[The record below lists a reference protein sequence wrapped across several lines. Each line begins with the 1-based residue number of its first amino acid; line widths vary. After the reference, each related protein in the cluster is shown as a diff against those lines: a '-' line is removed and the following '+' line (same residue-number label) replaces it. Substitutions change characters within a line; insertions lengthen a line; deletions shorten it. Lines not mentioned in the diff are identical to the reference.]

1 MGLVALL
8 ALMASV
14 PAFAELKIGYV
25 DFQRLQYESPQMKLL
40 NESLQGEFG
49 PKQRELQALVQN
61 GKARQEKLQKD
72 AATMTDDQKARAD
85 KELRDLQREIER
97 KNAEFQDDLNARRNE
112 ELQRLQRTL
121 VEEVRTYSKAQNYDL
136 VVMDAIYSTPTLDI
150 TAAVLAVLQTHAG
163 AAVKPAGSSSS
174 SSKSKN

>member
-25 DFQRLQYESPQMKLL
+25 DFQRLQYASPQMKLV
-40 NESLQGEFG
+40 NESLNGEFG
-49 PKQRELQALVQN
+49 PKQREIQGMQAN
-61 GKARQEKLQKD
+61 FKARQEKLQKD
-72 AATMTDDQKARAD
+72 AATMSEDQKQRAE
-85 KELRDLQREIER
+85 KEMRDLQRDIER
-97 KNAEFQDDLNARRNE
+97 RGAEFQDDLNARRNE

-121 VEEVRTYSKAQNYDL
+121 IEEVQAYSKAQNYDL
-136 VVMDAIYSTPTLDI
+136 VVMDAIYSTPALDI
-150 TAAVLAVLQTHAG
+150 TAAILSVLQTHAG
-163 AAVKPAGSSSS
+163 VTAKPTGSSSS